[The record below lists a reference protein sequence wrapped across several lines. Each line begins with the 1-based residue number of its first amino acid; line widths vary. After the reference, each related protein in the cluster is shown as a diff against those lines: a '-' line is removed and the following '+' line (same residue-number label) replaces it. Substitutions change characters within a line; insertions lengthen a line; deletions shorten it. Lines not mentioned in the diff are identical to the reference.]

1 MNALSNLILNLAMI
15 VIQTLSL
22 LIIAR
27 ALLSWFIQ
35 NPFNPLMRTL
45 NDLTEPI
52 LAPIRNRIG
61 GGMGIDLSPLIAII
75 GLQILGVFLDSLLRS

>member
-1 MNALSNLILNLAMI
+1 MDALPDLILRLATI

-35 NPFNPLMRTL
+35 DPFNPLMRTL

-52 LAPIRNRIG
+52 LAPIRNRLG
-61 GGMGIDLSPLIAII
+61 GGMGIDLSPLIAIV
-75 GLQILGVFLDSLLRS
+75 GLQILGVLLDSLLRS

>member
-1 MNALSNLILNLAMI
+1 MAALSDLILSLAGI
-15 VIQTLSL
+15 IIQVLSL

-35 NPFNPLMRTL
+35 DPFNPFMRTL

-52 LAPIRNRIG
+52 LAPIRNRMG

-75 GLQILGVFLDSLLRS
+75 GLQILGRLLEALLRN

>member
-1 MNALSNLILNLAMI
+1 MDALSNLILSLAGV
-15 VIQTLSL
+15 VIQALSL

-35 NPFNPLMRTL
+35 DPSNPIMRTL
-45 NDLTEPI
+45 NDVTEPI
-52 LAPIRNRIG
+52 LAPIRNRLG

-75 GLQILGVFLDSLLRS
+75 GLQILGQLLEALLRN

>member
-1 MNALSNLILNLAMI
+1 MNALSDLILSLAGV
-15 VIQTLSL
+15 VIQVLSL

-35 NPFNPLMRTL
+35 DPFNPLMRTL

-52 LAPIRNRIG
+52 LAPIRNRLG

-75 GLQILGVFLDSLLRS
+75 GLQILGQLLEALLRN